1 MTESIVTKDSE
12 HCFICGSSS
21 GLEIHHCLFGRAN
34 RKLSDQYGLTVPLCS
49 YCHRGQN
56 GVHKGNYQ
64 LDLYI
69 KRYAQLQFEKE
80 YSFEKF
86 MEVFGKNYR

>member
-1 MTESIVTKDSE
+1 MAESIVTKDLE

-21 GLEIHHCLFGRAN
+21 GLETHHCFFGTGN
-34 RKLSDQYGLTVPLCS
+34 RRLSDTYGLTVPLCA

-56 GVHKGNYQ
+56 GVHHNHQ

-80 YSFEKF
+80 YSYEKF
-86 MEVFGKNYR
+86 MKVFGKNYR